1 MHKTR
6 RQALKLAKDYLFEIG
21 TEEMPAHV
29 VSRSVKQLADRTKK
43 FLKENGLK
51 FKDIKTYSTPR
62 RLTILVEDLAEK
74 QDDIDEVKKGP
85 AKKIAQDADGNWTKA
100 AQGFARGQGI
110 TTDDIYFEEL
120 KGTEYA
126 YVHVQKEGK
135 KASDILLGMSDIIK
149 DMTFPTKMRWDS
161 NDFEFVRPIHWL
173 VSLYDSDVIPVK
185 ILDITAGRK
194 TEGHRFLGDSVV
206 LANADDYV
214 EALKDQFV
222 IVDAKER
229 KDMIVNQM
237 NDLVKKNNWKVKED
251 KNLLEE
257 VTNLVEYPTVFVGSF
272 DEKYLNIPDEVLI
285 TSMKDNQRYFE
296 VYDQNG
302 KLINHFIAVRNG
314 NKDYLDNVISGN
326 EKVLVARLDDAQFF
340 YDEDR
345 KYPLSHFVDKMKNV
359 SFHDKIGSMAE
370 KMKRVRLIGDY
381 LAKRWNLDENVVK
394 DFDRASELYK
404 FDLVTQMVGEFA
416 ELQGVMGM
424 HYARLAGE
432 NEEVAVAI
440 KEHYM
445 PTTAEGE
452 LPETTVGSLLSVA
465 DKIDTILTFF
475 GAGMIPSSSNDP
487 YALRRNA
494 YGIVRILLN
503 QKWSL
508 PFNQVLPEIV
518 ELVDGKTPAKLP
530 KTNEEDEQI
539 ALFIRDRIKQYL
551 QKNNFKYD
559 VIDAVLASSQQ
570 DPSEILS
577 AAKVLGLHHDDA
589 EFKPV
594 VESLTR
600 IDNILKKAKFNNK
613 QAEVDENLFEDASE
627 NELFAGIQNLQ
638 EIQNLADL
646 YQGFVQLQPVIDR
659 YFDTNMIMAKDKKVR
674 NNRLAQLSQVSVLA
688 DRLGDLSKLV
698 IK

>member
-1 MHKTR
+1 M
-6 RQALKLAKDYLFEIG
+6 AKDYLFEIG

-29 VSRSVKQLADRTKK
+29 VTRSVNQLADRTRK
-43 FLKENGLK
+43 FLKENGLS
-51 FKDIKTYSTPR
+51 FKDIKTFSTPR

-74 QDDIDEVKKGP
+74 QDDIDEIKKGP

-100 AQGFARGQGI
+100 AQGFARGQGVSV
-110 TTDDIYFEEL
+110 DDIYFEEL

-126 YVHVQKEGK
+126 YVHIQKEGK

-149 DMTFPTKMRWDS
+149 AMTFPTKMRWDS

-173 VSLYDSDVIPVK
+173 VSLYGNDVIPVK
-185 ILDITAGRK
+185 ILDISAGRK

-206 LANADDYV
+206 LANADDY
-214 EALKDQFV
+214 EDALKNQFV

-229 KDMIVNQM
+229 KDMIVHQI
-237 NDLVKKNNWKVKED
+237 NDLVAKNNWQVKED

-257 VTNLVEYPTVFVGSF
+257 VTNLVEYPTVFAGSF
-272 DEKYLNIPDEVLI
+272 DEKYLQIPDEVLI

-296 VYDQNG
+296 VYDEDG
-302 KLINHFIAVRNG
+302 KLINYFIAVRNG

-370 KMKRVRLIGDY
+370 KMERVQIIGNY
-381 LAKRWNLDENVVK
+381 LAERWNLDENVVS

-445 PTTAEGE
+445 PATAEGL
-452 LPETTVGSLLSVA
+452 LPETTVGSLLSIA
-465 DKIDTILTFF
+465 DKLDTIITFF
-475 GAGMIPSSSNDP
+475 GAGMIPTSSNDP
-487 YALRRNA
+487 YALRRYA

-508 PFNQVLPEIV
+508 PFNAVLPEIV
-518 ELVDGKTPAKLP
+518 DLINGKTPAKLP
-530 KTNEEDEQI
+530 KAGEEDEEI

-559 VIDAVLASSQQ
+559 IIDAVLASSQQ
-570 DPSEILS
+570 DPSQIL
-577 AAKVLGLHHDDA
+577 AAANVLQLHYDDE

-600 IDNILKKAKFNNK
+600 IDNILKKAKFNG
-613 QAEVDENLFEDASE
+613 QVEVNEELFDDNSE
-627 NELFAGIQNLQ
+627 KELFAGVQNLQ
-638 EIQNLADL
+638 EIEDLADL
-646 YQGFVQLQPVIDR
+646 YQGFVQLQPVIDQ
-659 YFDTNMIMAKDKKVR
+659 YFETNMIMAKDENVK
-674 NNRLAQLSQVSVLA
+674 NNRLAQLSQVSEMA

>member
-1 MHKTR
+1 M
-6 RQALKLAKDYLFEIG
+6 AKDYLFEIG

-29 VSRSVKQLADRTKK
+29 VPRSVKQLADRTRK

-51 FKDIKTYSTPR
+51 FKDIKTFATPR

-100 AQGFARGQGI
+100 AQGFARGQGM

-135 KASDILLGMSDIIK
+135 KATDILLGMSDIIK
-149 DMTFPTKMRWDS
+149 AMTFPTKMRWDS

-173 VSLYDSDVIPVK
+173 VSLFGSDVVPVK

-194 TEGHRFLGDSVV
+194 TQGHRFLGDSVV
-206 LANADDYV
+206 LANADDY
-214 EALKDQFV
+214 EDALKDQYV
-222 IVDAKER
+222 IANAEER

-237 NDLVKKNNWKVKED
+237 NELVKENHWQVKPD
-251 KNLLEE
+251 RDLLEE
-257 VTNLVEYPTVFVGSF
+257 VTYLVEYPTVFAGSF

-296 VYDQNG
+296 VYDENG

-345 KYPLSHFVDKMKNV
+345 KYPLSHFVDRLKNV
-359 SFHDKIGSMAE
+359 SFHDKI
-370 KMKRVRLIGDY
+370 
-381 LAKRWNLDENVVK
+381 ENVVK

-432 NEEVAVAI
+432 DEEVSVAI

-445 PTTAEGE
+445 PATAEGP
-452 LPETTVGSLLSVA
+452 LPETTVGSLLSIA
-465 DKIDTILTFF
+465 DKIDTIVTFF
-475 GAGMIPSSSNDP
+475 GAGMIPTSSNDP
-487 YALRRNA
+487 YALRRYA

-503 QKWSL
+503 EKWSL
-508 PFNQVLPEIV
+508 PFNEVLPEIINMLNGV
-518 ELVDGKTPAKLP
+518 TPAKLP
-530 KTNEEDEQI
+530 KGDADQEI
-539 ALFIRDRIKQYL
+539 ADFIRDRVKQYL

-559 VIDAVLASSQQ
+559 IVDAVLASSQQ
-570 DPSEILS
+570 DPSQIL
-577 AAKVLGLHHDDA
+577 AAANVLQLHHDDE

-600 IDNILKKAKFNNK
+600 IDNILKKAKFKGNVEIDESLFDDNSEK
-613 QAEVDENLFEDASE
+613 ELYAGVENLQKVES
-627 NELFAGIQNLQ
+627 
-638 EIQNLADL
+638 LADL
-646 YQGFVQLQPVIDR
+646 YQGFVQLQPVIDQ
-659 YFDTNMIMAKDKKVR
+659 YFDANMIMAKDEKVK
-674 NNRLAQLSQVSVLA
+674 NNRLAQLFAVSELA

>member
-1 MHKTR
+1 M
-6 RQALKLAKDYLFEIG
+6 AKDYLFEIG

-29 VSRSVKQLADRTKK
+29 VTRSVNQLADRTRK
-43 FLKENGLK
+43 FLKENGLS
-51 FKDIKTYSTPR
+51 FKEIKTFSTPR

-74 QDDIDEVKKGP
+74 QEDIDEVKKGP

-100 AQGFARGQGI
+100 AQGFARGQGVSV
-110 TTDDIYFEEL
+110 DDIYFEEL

-126 YVHVQKEGK
+126 YVHIQKEGK

-149 DMTFPTKMRWDS
+149 AMTFPTKMRWDS

-173 VSLYDSDVIPVK
+173 VSLYGNDVIPVK

-206 LANADDYV
+206 LANADDY
-214 EALKDQFV
+214 EDALKNQFV

-229 KDMIVNQM
+229 KDMIVHQI
-237 NDLVKKNNWKVKED
+237 NDLVAKNNWQVKED

-257 VTNLVEYPTVFVGSF
+257 VTNLVEYPTVFAGSF
-272 DEKYLNIPDEVLI
+272 DEKYLQIPDEVLI

-296 VYDQNG
+296 VYDEDG
-302 KLINHFIAVRNG
+302 KLINYFIAVRNG

-370 KMKRVRLIGDY
+370 KMERVQIIGNY
-381 LAKRWNLDENVVK
+381 LAQRWNLDENVVS

-445 PTTAEGE
+445 PATAEGP
-452 LPETTVGSLLSVA
+452 LPETTVGSLLSIA
-465 DKIDTILTFF
+465 DKLDTIITFF
-475 GAGMIPSSSNDP
+475 GAGMIPTSSNDP
-487 YALRRNA
+487 YALRRYA

-508 PFNQVLPEIV
+508 PFNAVLPEIV
-518 ELVDGKTPAKLP
+518 DLINGKTPAKLP
-530 KTNEEDEQI
+530 KAGEEDEEI

-559 VIDAVLASSQQ
+559 IIDAVLASSQQ
-570 DPSEILS
+570 DPSQIL
-577 AAKVLGLHHDDA
+577 AAANVLQLHHDDE

-600 IDNILKKAKFNNK
+600 IDNILKKAKFNG
-613 QAEVDENLFEDASE
+613 QVEVNEELFDDNSE
-627 NELFAGIQNLQ
+627 KELFAGVQNLQ
-638 EIQNLADL
+638 EIEDLADL
-646 YQGFVQLQPVIDR
+646 YQGFVQLQPVIDQ
-659 YFDTNMIMAKDKKVR
+659 YFETNMIMAKDEDVK
-674 NNRLAQLSQVSVLA
+674 NNRLAQLSKVSEMA

>member
-1 MHKTR
+1 MT
-6 RQALKLAKDYLFEIG
+6 KDYLFEIG

-29 VSRSVKQLADRTKK
+29 VTRSVNQLADRTRK
-43 FLKENGLK
+43 FLKENGLS
-51 FKDIKTYSTPR
+51 FKDIKIFSTPR

-74 QDDIDEVKKGP
+74 QEDIDEVKKGP

-100 AQGFARGQGI
+100 AQGFARGQGVSV
-110 TTDDIYFEEL
+110 DDIYFEEL

-126 YVHVQKEGK
+126 YVHIQKEGK

-149 DMTFPTKMRWDS
+149 AMTFPTKMRWDS

-173 VSLYDSDVIPVK
+173 VSLYGNDVIPVK

-206 LANADDYV
+206 LANADDY
-214 EALKDQFV
+214 EDALKNQFV

-229 KDMIVNQM
+229 KDMIVHQI
-237 NDLVKKNNWKVKED
+237 NDLVAKNNWQVKED

-257 VTNLVEYPTVFVGSF
+257 VTNLVEYPTVFAGSF
-272 DEKYLNIPDEVLI
+272 DEKYLQIPDEVLI

-296 VYDQNG
+296 VYDEDG
-302 KLINHFIAVRNG
+302 KLINYFIAVRNG

-370 KMKRVRLIGDY
+370 KMERVQIIGNY
-381 LAKRWNLDENVVK
+381 LAKRWNLDENVVS

-445 PTTAEGE
+445 PATAEGP
-452 LPETTVGSLLSVA
+452 LPETTVGSLLSIA
-465 DKIDTILTFF
+465 DKLDTIITFF
-475 GAGMIPSSSNDP
+475 GAGMIPTSSNDP
-487 YALRRNA
+487 YALRRYA

-508 PFNQVLPEIV
+508 PFNAVLPEIV
-518 ELVDGKTPAKLP
+518 DLINGKTPAKLP
-530 KTNEEDEQI
+530 KAGEEDEEI

-559 VIDAVLASSQQ
+559 IIDAVLASSQQ
-570 DPSEILS
+570 DPSQIL
-577 AAKVLGLHHDDA
+577 AAANVLQLHHDDE

-600 IDNILKKAKFNNK
+600 IDNILKKAKFNG
-613 QAEVDENLFEDASE
+613 QVEVNEDLFDDNSE
-627 NELFAGIQNLQ
+627 KELFAGVQNLQ
-638 EIQNLADL
+638 EIEDLADL
-646 YQGFVQLQPVIDR
+646 YQGFVQLQPVIDQ
-659 YFDTNMIMAKDKKVR
+659 YFETNMIMAKDENVK
-674 NNRLAQLSQVSVLA
+674 NNRLAQLSQVSEMA

>member
-1 MHKTR
+1 M
-6 RQALKLAKDYLFEIG
+6 AKDYLFEIG

-29 VSRSVKQLADRTKK
+29 VPRSVKQLADRTRK

-51 FKDIKTYSTPR
+51 FKDIKTFATPR

-100 AQGFARGQGI
+100 AQGFARGQGM

-135 KASDILLGMSDIIK
+135 KATDILLGMSDIIK
-149 DMTFPTKMRWDS
+149 AMTFPTKMRWDS

-173 VSLYDSDVIPVK
+173 VSLFGGDVVPVK

-194 TEGHRFLGDSVV
+194 TQGHRFLGDSVV
-206 LANADDYV
+206 LANADDY
-214 EALKDQFV
+214 EDALKDQYV
-222 IVDAKER
+222 IANAEER

-237 NDLVKKNNWKVKED
+237 NELVKENHWQVKPD
-251 KNLLEE
+251 RDLLEE
-257 VTNLVEYPTVFVGSF
+257 VTYLVEYPTVFAGSF

-296 VYDQNG
+296 VYDENG

-345 KYPLSHFVDKMKNV
+345 KYPLSHFVDRLKNV
-359 SFHDKIGSMAE
+359 SFHDKIGSVAE
-370 KMKRVRLIGDY
+370 KMQRVRMIGDY
-381 LAKRWNLDENVVK
+381 LAKRWDLPENVVK

-432 NEEVAVAI
+432 DEEVSVAI

-445 PTTAEGE
+445 PATAEGP
-452 LPETTVGSLLSVA
+452 LPETTVGSLLSIA
-465 DKIDTILTFF
+465 DKIDTIVTFF
-475 GAGMIPSSSNDP
+475 GAGMIPTSSNDP
-487 YALRRNA
+487 YALRRYA

-503 QKWSL
+503 EKWSL
-508 PFNQVLPEIV
+508 PFNEVLPEIINMLNGV
-518 ELVDGKTPAKLP
+518 TPAKLP
-530 KTNEEDEQI
+530 KGDADQEI
-539 ALFIRDRIKQYL
+539 ADFIRDRVKQYL

-559 VIDAVLASSQQ
+559 IVDAVLASSQQ
-570 DPSEILS
+570 DPSQIL
-577 AAKVLGLHHDDA
+577 AAANVLQLHHDDE

-600 IDNILKKAKFNNK
+600 IDNILKKAKFKGNVK
-613 QAEVDENLFEDASE
+613 IAESLFDDNSEKELYAGVENLQKVES
-627 NELFAGIQNLQ
+627 
-638 EIQNLADL
+638 LADL
-646 YQGFVQLQPVIDR
+646 YQGFVQLQPVIDQ
-659 YFDTNMIMAKDKKVR
+659 YFDANMIMAKDEKVK
-674 NNRLAQLSQVSVLA
+674 NNRLAQLFAVNELA

>member
-1 MHKTR
+1 M
-6 RQALKLAKDYLFEIG
+6 AKDYLFEIG

-29 VSRSVKQLADRTKK
+29 VPRSVSQLADRTRK

-51 FKDIKTYSTPR
+51 FKDIKTFSTPR

-100 AQGFARGQGI
+100 AQGFARGQGM
-110 TTDDIYFEEL
+110 TTDDIYFDEL

-135 KASDILLGMSDIIK
+135 KASDILLGMSEIIK
-149 DMTFPTKMRWDS
+149 AMTFPTKMRWDS

-173 VSLYDSDVIPVK
+173 VSLFGNEVSPVK

-206 LANADDYV
+206 LANADDY
-214 EALKDQFV
+214 EDALKDQYV
-222 IVDAKER
+222 IANAEER

-237 NDLVKKNNWKVKED
+237 DELVKENHWQVKPD
-251 KNLLEE
+251 RDLLEE
-257 VTNLVEYPTVFVGSF
+257 VTYLVEYPTVFAGSF

-296 VYDQNG
+296 VYDENG

-345 KYPLSHFVDKMKNV
+345 KYPLSHFVDRLKDV

-370 KMKRVRLIGDY
+370 KVQRVRMIGDY
-381 LAKRWNLDENVVK
+381 LAKRWNLPENVVK

-432 NEEVAVAI
+432 DEEVSVAI

-445 PTTAEGE
+445 PATAEGP
-452 LPETTVGSLLSVA
+452 LPETTVGSLLSIA
-465 DKIDTILTFF
+465 DKIDTIITFF
-475 GAGMIPSSSNDP
+475 GAGMIPTSSNDP
-487 YALRRNA
+487 YALRRYA

-503 QKWSL
+503 EKWSL
-508 PFNQVLPEIV
+508 PFNEVLPEIISLLNGV
-518 ELVDGKTPAKLP
+518 TPARLP
-530 KTNEEDEQI
+530 KSDVDQEI
-539 ALFIRDRIKQYL
+539 ADFIRDRVKQYL
-551 QKNNFKYD
+551 QKNKFKYD
-559 VIDAVLASSQQ
+559 IIDAVLASSQQ
-570 DPSEILS
+570 DPSQIL
-577 AAKVLGLHHDDA
+577 AAANVLQLHHDDE

-600 IDNILKKAKFNNK
+600 IDNILKKAKFKGNV
-613 QAEVDENLFEDASE
+613 EVDESLFEDNSE
-627 NELFAGIQNLQ
+627 KELYVGVQNLQ
-638 EIQNLADL
+638 EIESLADL
-646 YQGFVQLQPVIDR
+646 YQGFVQLQPVIDQ
-659 YFDTNMIMAKDKKVR
+659 YFDVNMIMDKNEKVK
-674 NNRLAQLSQVSVLA
+674 NNRLAQLYAVSELA
-688 DRLGDLSKLV
+688 DRLGNLSKLV

>member
-1 MHKTR
+1 MT
-6 RQALKLAKDYLFEIG
+6 KDYLFEIG

-29 VSRSVKQLADRTKK
+29 VTRSVKQLADRTRK
-43 FLKENGLK
+43 FLKENGLA

-100 AQGFARGQGI
+100 AQGFARGQGMS
-110 TTDDIYFEEL
+110 TDDIYFEEL
-120 KGTEYA
+120 KGIEYA
-126 YVHVQKEGK
+126 YVHVKKEGK
-135 KASDILLGMSDIIK
+135 KASDILLGMSNIIK

-173 VSLYDSDVIPVK
+173 VSLYGNDVIPVK
-185 ILDITAGRK
+185 ILDIVAGRK
-194 TEGHRFLGDSVV
+194 TQGHRFLGDSVV
-206 LANADDYV
+206 LASADDYV
-214 EALKDQFV
+214 DALKDQFV

-229 KDMIVNQM
+229 KEMIVNQM
-237 NDLVKKNNWKVKED
+237 NDLVNKNNWTIKED

-257 VTNLVEYPTVFVGSF
+257 VTNLVEYPTVFAGSF

-314 NKDYLDNVISGN
+314 NKDFLDNVISGN

-345 KYPLSHFVDKMKNV
+345 KYPLSHFADKMKNV

-370 KMKRVRLIGDY
+370 KMKRVKIIGDY
-381 LAKRWNLDENVVK
+381 LAKRWNLTDNVVS

-416 ELQGVMGM
+416 ELQGVMAM

-432 NEEVAVAI
+432 SEEVAVAI

-445 PTTAEGE
+445 PSTAEGA

-465 DKIDTILTFF
+465 DKIDTIITFF

-508 PFNQVLPEIV
+508 PFNEVLPEIV
-518 ELVDGKTPAKLP
+518 ELINGKTPAKLP
-530 KTNEEDEQI
+530 KAGEEDEQI
-539 ALFIRDRIKQYL
+539 ALFIRDRINQYL

-570 DPSEILS
+570 DPSQILA

-600 IDNILKKAKFNNK
+600 IDNILKKAKFAGHQNK
-613 QAEVDENLFEDASE
+613 VDESLFEDNSE
-627 NELFAGIQNLQ
+627 NELYAGVESLQ
-638 EIQNLADL
+638 KTEDLADL
-646 YQGFVQLQPVIDR
+646 YEGFVQLQPVIDR
-659 YFDTNMIMAKDKKVR
+659 YFDTNMIMAKDEKVKD
-674 NNRLAQLSQVSVLA
+674 NRLTQLNNISVLA

>member
-1 MHKTR
+1 
-6 RQALKLAKDYLFEIG
+6 
-21 TEEMPAHV
+21 
-29 VSRSVKQLADRTKK
+29 
-43 FLKENGLK
+43 
-51 FKDIKTYSTPR
+51 
-62 RLTILVEDLAEK
+62 
-74 QDDIDEVKKGP
+74 
-85 AKKIAQDADGNWTKA
+85 
-100 AQGFARGQGI
+100 
-110 TTDDIYFEEL
+110 
-120 KGTEYA
+120 
-126 YVHVQKEGK
+126 
-135 KASDILLGMSDIIK
+135 
-149 DMTFPTKMRWDS
+149 
-161 NDFEFVRPIHWL
+161 
-173 VSLYDSDVIPVK
+173 
-185 ILDITAGRK
+185 
-194 TEGHRFLGDSVV
+194 
-206 LANADDYV
+206 
-214 EALKDQFV
+214 
-222 IVDAKER
+222 
-229 KDMIVNQM
+229 MIVHQI
-237 NDLVKKNNWKVKED
+237 NDLVAKNNWQVKED

-257 VTNLVEYPTVFVGSF
+257 VTNLVEYPTVFAGSF
-272 DEKYLNIPDEVLI
+272 DEKYLQIPDEVLI

-296 VYDQNG
+296 VYDEDG
-302 KLINHFIAVRNG
+302 KLINYFIAVRNG

-370 KMKRVRLIGDY
+370 KMERVQIIGNY
-381 LAKRWNLDENVVK
+381 LAKRWNLDENVVS

-445 PTTAEGE
+445 PATAEGP
-452 LPETTVGSLLSVA
+452 LPETTVGSLLSIA
-465 DKIDTILTFF
+465 DKLDTIITFF
-475 GAGMIPSSSNDP
+475 GAGMIPTSSNDP
-487 YALRRNA
+487 YALRRYA

-508 PFNQVLPEIV
+508 PFNAVLPEIV
-518 ELVDGKTPAKLP
+518 DLINGKTPAKLP
-530 KTNEEDEQI
+530 KAGEEDEEI

-559 VIDAVLASSQQ
+559 IIDAVLASSQQ
-570 DPSEILS
+570 DPSQIL
-577 AAKVLGLHHDDA
+577 AAANVLQLHHDDE

-600 IDNILKKAKFNNK
+600 IDNILKKAKFNG
-613 QAEVDENLFEDASE
+613 QVEVNEELFDDNSE
-627 NELFAGIQNLQ
+627 KELFAGVQNLQ
-638 EIQNLADL
+638 EIEELADL
-646 YQGFVQLQPVIDR
+646 YQGFVQLQPVIDQ
-659 YFDTNMIMAKDKKVR
+659 YFETNMIMAKDENVK
-674 NNRLAQLSQVSVLA
+674 NNRLAQLSKVSEMA

>member
-1 MHKTR
+1 M
-6 RQALKLAKDYLFEIG
+6 AKDYLFEIG

-29 VSRSVKQLADRTKK
+29 VPRSVKQLADRTRK

-51 FKDIKTYSTPR
+51 FKDIKTFSTPR

-85 AKKIAQDADGNWTKA
+85 AKKIAQDKDGNWTKA
-100 AQGFARGQGI
+100 AQGFARGQGM

-135 KASDILLGMSDIIK
+135 KASDILLGMSDIVK
-149 DMTFPTKMRWDS
+149 AMTFPTKMRWDS

-173 VSLYDSDVIPVK
+173 VSLFGNDVIPVK

-206 LANADDYV
+206 LANADDY
-214 EALKDQFV
+214 EDALKDQYV
-222 IVDAKER
+222 IADAEER

-237 NDLVKKNNWKVKED
+237 NELVKQNNWEIKPD
-251 KNLLEE
+251 RDLLEE
-257 VTNLVEYPTVFVGSF
+257 VTYLVEYPTVFAGSF
-272 DEKYLNIPDEVLI
+272 DKKYLNIPDEVLI

-296 VYDQNG
+296 VYDENG

-345 KYPLSHFVDKMKNV
+345 KYPLSHFVDRLKNV

-370 KMKRVRLIGDY
+370 KMQRVRMIGDY
-381 LAKRWNLDENVVK
+381 LAKRWNLPESVIT

-432 NEEVAVAI
+432 NEDVAVAI
-440 KEHYM
+440 KEHYI

-452 LPETTVGSLLSVA
+452 LPTTTVGSLLSIA
-465 DKIDTILTFF
+465 DKIDTIVTFF
-475 GAGMIPSSSNDP
+475 GAGMIPTSSNDP
-487 YALRRNA
+487 YALRRYA

-503 QKWSL
+503 EKWSL
-508 PFNQVLPEIV
+508 PFNEVLPEIIKMLNGV
-518 ELVDGKTPAKLP
+518 TPAKLP
-530 KTNEEDEQI
+530 KGDADQEI
-539 ALFIRDRIKQYL
+539 ADFIRDRVKQYL
-551 QKNNFKYD
+551 QKNKFKYD
-559 VIDAVLASSQQ
+559 IIDAVLASSQQ
-570 DPSEILS
+570 DSSQIL
-577 AAKVLGLHHDDA
+577 AAANVLQLHHDDD

-600 IDNILKKAKFNNK
+600 IDNILKKAKFK
-613 QAEVDENLFEDASE
+613 GGIEVDESLFDDNSE
-627 NELFAGIQNLQ
+627 KELYVGVQNLQ
-638 EIQNLADL
+638 DIEDLADL
-646 YQGFVQLQPVIDR
+646 YQGFVQLQPVIDQ
-659 YFDTNMIMAKDKKVR
+659 YFDTNMIMAKDENVK
-674 NNRLAQLSQVSVLA
+674 NNRLAQLSVVSELA